1 MVHSQHQPYRRL
13 YGLKIF
19 NKKPNS
25 VLVSFSEENEMGI
38 EKITLGAGCFWCVE
52 NIFARIKG
60 VVSVISGYADGDII
74 NPTYQQVCNGMANH
88 AEVVQ
93 ITFDSSQLTVE
104 TLLTVFFA
112 IHDPTTLN
120 RQGDDIG
127 SQYRSTILF
136 HTAEQQAIAQA
147 RIAQLNNTQEFEQ
160 AIVTEV
166 KEVNNFSS
174 AESYHQDYVTNNP
187 ENKYCQLVVARKI
200 QKFLT
205 EFSHLLNN
213 EEQVISA
220 A

>member
-1 MVHSQHQPYRRL
+1 MA
-13 YGLKIF
+13 
-19 NKKPNS
+19 
-25 VLVSFSEENEMGI
+25 SFLEENEMSI

-60 VVSVISGYADGDII
+60 VVSVTSGYADGDIT
-74 NPTYQQVCNGMANH
+74 NPTYEQVCNGIANH

-93 ITFDSSQLTVE
+93 ITFDSCLLSVE

-136 HTAEQQAIAQA
+136 HSQAQQVAANEKISQLAAEQY
-147 RIAQLNNTQEFEQ
+147 FEQ
-160 AIVTEV
+160 DIVTSV
-166 KEVNNFSS
+166 KAINNFYS
-174 AESYHQDYVTNNP
+174 AENYHQDFVTNNP

-205 EFSHLLNN
+205 EFSHLLTN
-213 EEQVISA
+213 EEQAITA